1 MMNININSRQ
11 GVLQEE
17 GSMLLVSRPKLR
29 KAQG

>member
-1 MMNININSRQ
+1 MNIHVEQ

-17 GSMLLVSRPKLR
+17 GSMLLVSRAKLC

>member
-1 MMNININSRQ
+1 MNINFRQ

-17 GSMLLVSRPKLR
+17 GSMLLVSRAKLC